1 MNATRRHENMAEYSD
16 SIHVT
21 SNGTNTNSHVNLEWI
36 AKLRSK
42 KGERRKNNTHV
53 QTPHRFK
60 NLSPADD
67 DGRKSPRL
75 NRDYSEKDI
84 PKVYYKP
91 NPGQSRPGKHENAYK
106 GNFSDI

>member
-1 MNATRRHENMAEYSD
+1 MNATRRHENIAEYSD
-16 SIHVT
+16 VIHNT

-42 KGERRKNNTHV
+42 KGERRKNNTHI

-60 NLSPADD
+60 NESPD
-67 DGRKSPRL
+67 RQSPSSMNRL
-75 NRDYSEKDI
+75 TRDYSEKDI

-91 NPGQSRPGKHENAYK
+91 NPSESRPAKHDYEYK